1 MIDAKQIMIGNWF
14 SHNENWN
21 CADHKGYFQFT
32 ESDWY
37 AIGECTLFLED
48 ADYVPLSEEILLKS
62 GFEKGRYDSYFIT
75 LENEYSKLTYY
86 TKWKHLELNT
96 IKGTKWGQVKCEYL
110 HELQQL
116 YKILTKQELEVKL

>member
-21 CADHKGYFQFT
+21 YCGHKGYFKFS

-48 ADYVPLSEEILLKS
+48 ADYIPLSEEILLKC
-62 GFEKGRYDSYFIT
+62 GFEKLAFSFNCERFHMTKQDDTNKWFLAFNKNNAFICT
-75 LENEYSKLTYY
+75 MR
-86 TKWKHLELNT
+86 
-96 IKGTKWGQVKCEYL
+96 YL
-110 HELQQL
+110 HELQNL
-116 YKILTKQELEVKL
+116 YYLLTKQELEIKL